1 MRFEY
6 VPWNFNVS
14 AMITLSVAR
23 STKGND
29 FIWTRDTRSAAGKE
43 RGGKL
48 RCAGEVVELVF
59 FAVATIFLSFLE
71 AVRLGGNGGS
81 LKNNLILYIVIFL

>member
-29 FIWTRDTRSAAGKE
+29 FIWTRDTRSVAGKE
-43 RGGKL
+43 RGVKL
-48 RCAGEVVELVF
+48 RCAGEVVELVS
-59 FAVATIFLSFLE
+59 FALATIFLSFPEGLG
-71 AVRLGGNGGS
+71 LGGYGGS
-81 LKNNLILYIVIFL
+81 LKIL

>member
-1 MRFEY
+1 MEFQCQCDDSCHCREALGN
-6 VPWNFNVS
+6 NF
-14 AMITLSVAR
+14 IL
-23 STKGND
+23 
-29 FIWTRDTRSAAGKE
+29 TRDTRSVAGKE

-59 FAVATIFLSFLE
+59 FAVATIFLSFPEGLG
-71 AVRLGGNGGS
+71 LGGNGGS

>member
-1 MRFEY
+1 
-6 VPWNFNVS
+6 
-14 AMITLSVAR
+14 MITLSVAR

-59 FAVATIFLSFLE
+59 FALATILLSFPE

-81 LKNNLILYIVIFL
+81 LKNTLILCIVFFL